1 MSNPTPA
8 ITRNFYAI
16 ITNAAGDKVLLIEE
30 NNQWTLPH
38 WQASQA
44 YNPGEIIPWILQTI
58 DPAALVVVDSEMVSA
73 QLSRPRLMGSSSC
86 CFVKQDCSVVVLL
99 LPEGLAFIL
108 ASNRAR
114 WSGVSLSSIP
124 AGMGRCPAVLTVDV
138 LSQRPGFTFNG

>member
-38 WQASQA
+38 WQASQG

-58 DPAALVVVDSEMVSA
+58 RELTGLDTYSLRECYFQRVFENSEFRGTHRVMALEA
-73 QLSRPRLMGSSSC
+73 MGGT
-86 CFVKQDCSVVVLL
+86 L
-99 LPEGLAFIL
+99 
-108 ASNRAR
+108 
-114 WSGVSLSSIP
+114 
-124 AGMGRCPAVLTVDV
+124 
-138 LSQRPGFTFNG
+138 